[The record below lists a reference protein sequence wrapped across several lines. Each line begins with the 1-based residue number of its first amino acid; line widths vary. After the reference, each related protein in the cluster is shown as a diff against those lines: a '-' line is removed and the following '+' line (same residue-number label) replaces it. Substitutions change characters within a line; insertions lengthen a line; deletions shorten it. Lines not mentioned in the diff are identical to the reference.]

1 MSAFIRFINSKLKP
15 YSTII
20 IAIFMILVILLVGLY
35 MYKNNK
41 LYSTKN
47 DFKDVANE
55 NGDASNVMKV
65 YYFYVD
71 WCPHCIKAKPEW
83 KAFDDQYEG
92 KNIVKNGSLI
102 QTYGLNC
109 TDDTLHEALT
119 KEYNI
124 ESFPT
129 VLIIKNNVRYDFD
142 AKVTTTA
149 LNNFVDFVSK
159 Q

>member
-20 IAIFMILVILLVGLY
+20 IAIFMILVIILVGLY

-55 NGDASNVMKV
+55 NGDASNMMMV

-71 WCPHCIKAKPEW
+71 WCPHCVKAKPEW
-83 KAFDDQYEG
+83 SAFDREYNG
-92 KNIVKNGSLI
+92 KVINGCLVQSDG
-102 QTYGLNC
+102 YNC
-109 TDDTLHEALT
+109 TDDALHADLT
-119 KEYNI
+119 KRYNI

-129 VLIIKNNVRYDFD
+129 VLIVKNNVRYDFD
-142 AKVTTTA
+142 AKVTTSA
-149 LNNFVDFVSK
+149 LKNFVEFVSK